1 MNSVSLPK
9 KQPIL
14 VWSTVLILAAFAVGN
29 VYAITQDFWWLSAV
43 PVGLAL
49 VAFALL
55 KPHQF
60 WLLMV
65 FLTPVSVTTDIA
77 DLGIGLT
84 LPTEPFIAFFM
95 VLIVLKFLLEN
106 KIDWKVVKHPI
117 TIIILLQLVWM
128 LVSSTVSTLPMVSFK
143 YFLSRLWYVIV
154 FYFFGI
160 QVFKDLKRIDQ
171 YNWFYLVSM
180 CAVIIYSLVRH
191 YFENFSHEY
200 SYKASLPFFK
210 DHNIYAVIVAFYIPV
225 GLIYALKARTF
236 KISFSRGLVY
246 YFISAVFLIGVVA
259 SYTRAAWVSLGVAL
273 IMYAALRLKLR
284 LRTLLAALLGVCL
297 VVLASWTDIM
307 LYMSKNKAESD
318 SNLDSHVQSIYNVTS
333 DDSNTERL
341 NRWNAAIRM
350 FQERPVFG
358 FGPNTYQFKYAPYQL
373 SHQKTRISTNL
384 GDLGNAHSEFIGP
397 LAEMGLLGAL
407 LVIALMLAAIRTA
420 MHIFYDPANDRVKYL
435 SLVALLAFMTYYSHG
450 LLNNYL
456 DTDKANVCF
465 WATMAIITALE
476 VHHNGKKEKEDES
489 ASAPVLDSQ

>member
-1 MNSVSLPK
+1 MNSVSLPQK
-9 KQPIL
+9 NQPFVWLTIL
-14 VWSTVLILAAFAVGN
+14 LLAAFAVGN
-29 VYAITQDFWWLSAV
+29 VYAISRDFWWLSIL
-43 PVGLAL
+43 PVGLSL

-55 KPHQF
+55 KPNQF

-65 FLTPVSVTTDIA
+65 LLTPFSVDMNIA
-77 DLGIGLT
+77 DLGLSLT

-95 VLIVLKFLLEN
+95 VLIVMKFLLEN
-106 KIDWKVVKHPI
+106 KVDWKVLKHPI
-117 TIIILLQLVWM
+117 TIIILLQLAWM
-128 LVSSTVSTLPMVSFK
+128 LVSSAASTLPMVSFK

-160 QVFKDLKRIDQ
+160 HVFRDLKKIDQ
-171 YNWFYLVSM
+171 YNWFYLIAM
-180 CAVIIYSLVRH
+180 CAVILYSLIRH

-225 GLIYALKARTF
+225 AVIYALKARTF
-236 KISFSRGLVY
+236 KLSFIRGLSF
-246 YFISAVFLIGVVA
+246 YFISAIFLIGVVA

-273 IMYAALRLKLR
+273 IMYVALRLKLR
-284 LRTLLAALLGVCL
+284 LRTLLASLLVVCL
-297 VVLASWTDIM
+297 VVVASWTDIM

-341 NRWNAAIRM
+341 NRWNAALRM
-350 FQERPVFG
+350 FEERPIFG

-397 LAEMGLLGAL
+397 LAEMGFLGAL
-407 LVIALMLAAIRTA
+407 LVLALMLTAIRTT
-420 MHIFYDPANDRVKYL
+420 MHIFYDPVNDRVKYL

-465 WATMAIITALE
+465 WATMAMITALE
-476 VHHNGKKEKEDES
+476 VYHNHKKDGDTEASPALEK
-489 ASAPVLDSQ
+489 L